1 MQIEFKATKR
11 DEQGTSASRRLRR
24 AGRLPGVI
32 YGGGKDAIAITMDH
46 NDLYHA
52 LQKESFHASVLTADV
67 DGAKETVVVR
77 DAQWHPYKQQVLHID
92 FLRVDA
98 AHEITLKVPLHFLNG
113 ETSPAVKLGGCM
125 ISHTVNE
132 IEVKCLP
139 GNLPEF
145 LEVNL
150 ADLESGQSV
159 HVSEI
164 PLPFGVS
171 LVAHGEGDQVIA
183 TALLTKAGTVEEGE
197 GEGEGETA

>member
-1 MQIEFKATKR
+1 MQIEIKATKR

-32 YGGGKDAIAITMDH
+32 YGGGKDAVAITLDH
-46 NDLYHA
+46 NDMYHA
-52 LQKESFHASVLTADV
+52 LQKEAFHASVLSADV
-67 DGAKETVVVR
+67 DGVKETVVLR
-77 DAQWHPYKQQVLHID
+77 DAQWHPFKQQVLHVD
-92 FLRVDA
+92 FQRVDA

-132 IEVKCLP
+132 VEVKCLP

-145 LEVNL
+145 LAVDL
-150 ADLESGQSV
+150 GGLESGQSV
-159 HVSEI
+159 HVSQI

-171 LVAHGEGDQVIA
+171 LVLHGEGDQVIA
-183 TALLTKAGTVEEGE
+183 TALQTKAGGAEEA
-197 GEGEGETA
+197 EGEGETA

>member
-52 LQKESFHASVLTADV
+52 LQKESFHASVLSADV

-77 DAQWHPYKQQVLHID
+77 DAQWHPYKQQVLHVD

-132 IEVKCLP
+132 VEVKCLP

-145 LEVNL
+145 LSVDL
-150 ADLESGQSV
+150 AGLESGQSV
-159 HVSEI
+159 HVSDI

-171 LVAHGEGDQVIA
+171 LVAHGEGDQVVA
-183 TALLTKAGTVEEGE
+183 TALLTKGGAAEE